1 MTTQDVL
8 DAMDHSDEE
17 DYDVDE
23 PCMYGSDE
31 EFSDLSG
38 EEDNEDDDMDT
49 STPHSPLLTSPAT
62 SASPDSSHPGSLP
75 PTWTSN
81 LKPVTITLF
90 QSAVGPTMPISDSPL
105 GVFQLFFT
113 TPLLQTIV
121 DESNR

>member
-1 MTTQDVL
+1 ML
-8 DAMDHSDEE
+8 DAMDHSDDE

-31 EFSDLSG
+31 EFSDLSW
-38 EEDNEDDDMDT
+38 EEDNDDDNMGT
-49 STPHSPLLTSPAT
+49 TIPHSPTPAT
-62 SASPDSSHPGSLP
+62 SASPDSSQPGSLP

-81 LKPVTITLF
+81 LKPVTIHLF

-105 GVFQLFFT
+105 DVFQLFFT